1 MPKLFSP
8 PPHPCHN
15 PSFHFFSLKF
25 SAGHSWVIAL
35 NMQYF
40 LSRHNFNFFFFSPEN
55 FLELL
60 VFHFSSFALVS
71 FHLWFS
77 VFIVWHTLDSF
88 LSQDVTHILMQ
99 FICLKCTI
107 QCILEVIQQS
117 PLIPEH
123 LSPQKN
129 PKRNFTHE
137 QSHPSLIDSD
147 DLLSVWTCPLYKCTC
162 CAPVQDSI
170 LYYCE

>member
-8 PPHPCHN
+8 PPHPRHN

-25 SAGHSWVIAL
+25 STGHSWVIAL
-35 NMQYF
+35 SMQY
-40 LSRHNFNFFFFSPEN
+40 SGTISTFFFFPEN

-60 VFHFSSFALVS
+60 VFHFNSFALVS
-71 FHLWFS
+71 FHLWCS
-77 VFIVWHTLDSF
+77 VFSVWHTLDSF

-107 QCILEVIQQS
+107 QCILKVIQQS

-123 LSPQKN
+123 LSPQKK
-129 PKRNFTHE
+129 PQKK
-137 QSHPSLIDSD
+137 
-147 DLLSVWTCPLYKCTC
+147 LY
-162 CAPVQDSI
+162 S
-170 LYYCE
+170 